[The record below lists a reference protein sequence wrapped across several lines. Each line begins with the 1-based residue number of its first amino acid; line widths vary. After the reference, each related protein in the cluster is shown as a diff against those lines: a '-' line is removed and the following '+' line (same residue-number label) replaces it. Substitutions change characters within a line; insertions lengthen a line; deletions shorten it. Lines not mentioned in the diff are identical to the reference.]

1 MKRFTS
7 LLLIMALLLSGCG
20 AWAGGNY
27 HHIVPYEDNSGGT
40 GNPNVTVTSYWSLY
54 NALVNLVKNG
64 MEKGIIFVSRYDQTR
79 LESDLAQAQE
89 ALLKNDPIAAYA
101 VDTIHCEIGM
111 NSGQNA
117 VAVSIGYLY
126 DKKEILKITRVRN
139 MATGKTAITNAL
151 NDCADSVVLYI
162 DNYVSTDFVQLVE
175 DYADKN
181 PHIVMETPQVKVNT
195 YPETGASRVVEVKF
209 TYQTSRE
216 MLRGYQKQVSRIFTS
231 AALYVDSDAAA
242 SDKISQLYS
251 FLLQLEDYE
260 VNTSITPAYSLLRHG
275 QGDSKAFATVFS
287 AMCREAGVDCRVVTG
302 TRWGEAWYWN
312 LVKDEA
318 GWHHVDIIRC
328 SQEEG
333 LVYRADVE
341 MEGYVWDYEA
351 YPASLIPEESM
362 PTEPI
367 AEPEQGEE

>member
-1 MKRFTS
+1 MKRFIS

-367 AEPEQGEE
+367 AEPEQGEV

>member
-1 MKRFTS
+1 MKRFIS

-351 YPASLIPEESM
+351 YPASLIPEESV

>member
-1 MKRFTS
+1 MKRFIS

-333 LVYRADVE
+333 LV
-341 MEGYVWDYEA
+341 
-351 YPASLIPEESM
+351 
-362 PTEPI
+362 
-367 AEPEQGEE
+367 

>member
-1 MKRFTS
+1 M
-7 LLLIMALLLSGCG
+7 
-20 AWAGGNY
+20 
-27 HHIVPYEDNSGGT
+27 
-40 GNPNVTVTSYWSLY
+40 
-54 NALVNLVKNG
+54 
-64 MEKGIIFVSRYDQTR
+64 SRYDQTR

-287 AMCREAGVDCRVVTG
+287 AMCREAGVDCHVVTG

-312 LVKDEA
+312 LVKDED

>member
-1 MKRFTS
+1 MKKLIP

-20 AWAGGNY
+20 VWTGGNY
-27 HHIVPYEDNSGGT
+27 HHIVPYEDNSGNS
-40 GNPNVTVTSYWSLY
+40 GNSSATVSGYWGLY

-64 MEKGIIFVSRYDQTR
+64 TEKGIIFVTNYDKEQ
-79 LESDLAQAQE
+79 LEADLVKAQN
-89 ALLKNDPIAAYA
+89 ALLTNDPIAAYA
-101 VDTIHCEIGM
+101 VDSIRCEIGM
-111 NSGQNA
+111 NSGKDA
-117 VAVSIGYLY
+117 VAVNLSYLY
-126 DKKEILKITRVRN
+126 DKKEILRITRVNN

-151 NDCADSVVLYI
+151 KDCVDSVVLYI

-175 DYADKN
+175 DYADQN

-195 YPETGASRVVEVKF
+195 YPERGVSRVVEVKF

-216 MLRGYQKQVSRIFTS
+216 VLRNYQQQVSRIFSS
-231 AALYVDSDAAA
+231 AALYVDSDAATA
-242 SDKISQLYS
+242 EKIAQLYT
-251 FLLQLEDYE
+251 FLMQLEDYSH
-260 VNTSITPAYSLLRHG
+260 NTSITPAYSLLRHG
-275 QGDSKAFATVFS
+275 QGDSKAFATVFA
-287 AMCREAGVDCRVVTG
+287 AMCRQTGLDCYVVTG

-312 LVKDEA
+312 LIEDET

-351 YPASLIPEESM
+351 YPASLIPEESV
-362 PTEPI
+362 PTEPVEI
-367 AEPEQGEE
+367 PE

>member
-1 MKRFTS
+1 MKRFIS

-40 GNPNVTVTSYWSLY
+40 GNPNATVTSYWSLY

-287 AMCREAGVDCRVVTG
+287 AMCREAGVDCHVVTG